1 MTVAASSVL
10 AAKAVTKR
18 YAGTTALTGVD
29 FSVDPGSVHALIGE
43 NGAGKSTLV
52 KILAGVEQPTS
63 GELQFQGEP
72 VRFASPGDAG
82 RLGVDIIHQELQ
94 LFPDLSIEEN
104 LFVGRERRTRWG
116 TIDRAAQRAAAT
128 AVLERL
134 GLRLPVDRRV
144 GSLPL
149 GQQQIVEIARA
160 VVHDT
165 RVLMMDEPTSALS
178 ASEIPILFSLIRD
191 LTAHGVGI
199 VYISHRLEELLAVA
213 DTVTVLRDGAV
224 VGHAPRA
231 DITVPWI
238 VQRMTGRNALAPAA
252 HAGTPSGEPI
262 LAVKDLELPAAQG
275 RTALRR
281 VSFEV
286 RPGEIVGLYG
296 LMGAGRTELMEC
308 VLGIHRD
315 ASGSVRVDGRELSG
329 FDVRERIEQG
339 IAMVPEDRQAS
350 GLVQTMSVQQNMT
363 LAHLGALARGGY
375 LSPAREARVASEWGS
390 RLRVKAPAL
399 DAPIGALS
407 GGNQQKVVIARS
419 VMTGPRVLLMD
430 EPTRGVD
437 VGAKREIVD
446 TMRRLAADGM
456 AVVFATSELAEIHA
470 AADRAVVMARGRIA
484 AELSGR
490 EMTDEAL
497 ASAASAPSDHEVSP
511 DRQARRRTDG

>member
-1 MTVAASSVL
+1 MTPTPSPILTATG
-10 AAKAVTKR
+10 VTKR
-18 YAGTTALTGVD
+18 YGATAALTGVD
-29 FSVDPGSVHALIGE
+29 FAVDPGNVHALIGE

-52 KILAGVEQPTS
+52 KILAGVEQPTT
-63 GELQFQGEP
+63 GELSFQGQP
-72 VRFASPGDAG
+72 VRFASPADAG
-82 RLGVDIIHQELQ
+82 RIGIDIIHQELQ
-94 LFPDLSIEEN
+94 LFPELSIEEN

-116 TIDRAAQRAAAT
+116 TIDRAAQRTAAT

-134 GLRLPVDRRV
+134 GLRVPIDRRV

-160 VVHDT
+160 VVHET
-165 RVLMMDEPTSALS
+165 RVLMMDEPTSALT
-178 ASEIPILFSLIRD
+178 ASEIPILFNLIRE

-231 DITVPWI
+231 EVGVPWI
-238 VQRMTGRNALAPAA
+238 VQRMTGRDTPPPSA
-252 HAGTPSGEPI
+252 HATAASGQPI
-262 LAVKDLELPAAQG
+262 LAVKDLALPAAQG
-275 RTALRR
+275 RTPLRG
-281 VSFEV
+281 VSFDV
-286 RPGEIVGLYG
+286 RPGEILGLYG

-308 VLGIHRD
+308 LLGVHGD
-315 ASGSVRVDGRELSG
+315 ARGSVLVDGKNVAG
-329 FDVRERIEQG
+329 FDVRERIEEG
-339 IAMVPEDRQAS
+339 IAMVPEDRQTS
-350 GLVQTMSVQQNMT
+350 GLVPTLNVRQNMT

-375 LSPAREARVASEWGS
+375 LSPSREASAASEWGS

-407 GGNQQKVVIARS
+407 GGNQQKVMIARS
-419 VMTGPRVLLMD
+419 VMTRPRVLLMD

-437 VGAKREIVD
+437 VGAKREIVE

-470 AADRAVVMARGRIA
+470 AADRALVMARGRIA
-484 AELSGR
+484 AELSGS
-490 EMTDEAL
+490 EMTDEAM
-497 ASAASAPSDHEVSP
+497 ASAASTPVVTESHAN
-511 DRQARRRTDG
+511 G